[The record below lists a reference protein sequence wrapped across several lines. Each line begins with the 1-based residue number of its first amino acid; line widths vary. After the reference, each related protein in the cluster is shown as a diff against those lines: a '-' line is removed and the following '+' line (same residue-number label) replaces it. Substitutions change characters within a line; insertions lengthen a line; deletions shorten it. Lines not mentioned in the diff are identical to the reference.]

1 MTSSTTEQ
9 ALRRPR
15 AASALVDES
24 HLRVTLEDGR
34 EIAVPIRWFEWLAR
48 ATPAQRNDLTI
59 IEGGAGIVWN
69 SLDDSLSVPGLLGLP
84 EHP

>member
-15 AASALVDES
+15 AATVVVDETHLRVALVD
-24 HLRVTLEDGR
+24 GR
-34 EIAVPIRWFEWLAR
+34 ELAVPVEWFEWLAR
-48 ATPAQRNDLTI
+48 ATPPQRNDLTI

-84 EHP
+84 EYP